1 MRGIFILIYILI
13 ILIFAL
19 ISYAVLQIKL
29 FGMNVKDFWSFI
41 EANQTLDRL
50 YAFSKKYEKL
60 SIQEQLIYLKEAEK
74 MFEAF
79 DKVPNALWED
89 EFEKY
94 DTVLQKY
101 KDIKLVRWANN

>member
-19 ISYAVLQIKL
+19 IGYAVLQIKL